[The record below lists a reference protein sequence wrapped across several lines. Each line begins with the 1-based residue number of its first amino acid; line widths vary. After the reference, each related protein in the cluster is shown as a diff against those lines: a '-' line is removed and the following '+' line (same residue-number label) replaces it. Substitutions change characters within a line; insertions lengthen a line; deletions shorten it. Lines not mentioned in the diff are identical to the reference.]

1 MKTDEEALE
10 YAIDVII
17 FSIPE
22 NSQLLIE
29 ATKWLSCH
37 PILGPI
43 FLKHERA
50 ELDAA
55 TKILG
60 RRPTERDF
68 KNLRDWYLKA
78 HEEANDVANVEEL
91 IEPITGI
98 PYDNPFDFANDL
110 LELGE
115 ISLTNTKKY

>member
-1 MKTDEEALE
+1 MNYKKDEEALE
-10 YAIDVII
+10 YAIDTII

-22 NSQLLIE
+22 NKELLIE
-29 ATKWLSCH
+29 ATKWLACH

-43 FLKHERA
+43 FLEHERA

-60 RRPTERDF
+60 RKPTEIDF
-68 KNLRDWYLKA
+68 KNLRNWYLKA
-78 HEEANDVANVEEL
+78 HEEATNVVNVEEL

-110 LELGE
+110 LELGK
-115 ISLTNTKKY
+115 ISLTKK